1 MRRTARLQG
10 RGGCGEDGPV
20 SRVAPFS
27 SLRVRLAALVLA
39 TLLPAA
45 GIVVWADRSQR
56 GPLLAAVRYQ
66 AHDLARLVA
75 ERHETAVART
85 RGLLVGVANQ
95 PSLRGRD
102 GPTCSAALARILKDD
117 PVYSNVAGVDRDG
130 AMFCSAA
137 PLRGGVNLADRRHV
151 RVPLERGEFAVGGYV
166 RPRSTPGL
174 HVFAFGAPVHDD
186 ARNVV
191 AVAIAAFDLARL
203 QRDLDALA
211 LPEGAEVVVVDAS
224 GVVLTGRP
232 APGARV
238 GTPLD
243 ARLLA
248 PTTAH
253 VEPRELDGLDGVRR
267 IYAFHDILAGG
278 EVAMRVAAGLPT
290 ATAYAPLRRIT
301 RGSIV
306 AFLAVAAVV
315 LLLAVVTGELLLVRK
330 LEAVAA
336 AARRLASGDPTART
350 GLAPSGGEL
359 GVLVEAFD
367 EMAASLQRLAGQNRL
382 ILDAVG
388 EGIVGMGEDGA
399 VTFANPAAARALGWT
414 AEEMLGRDAHAL
426 FHPRRGDG
434 SPLPA
439 HECRIQAAM
448 RDEVTQQ
455 GGDVLW
461 RRDGASVAV
470 EFVSTPLLDQGR
482 RAGAVVVFRDVSERR
497 KLEDRLRHAEKME
510 AVGQLAGGV
519 AHDFNNL
526 LTAIVSYA
534 ALVREALGPRHP
546 SDADVREIEA
556 AATRAAALT
565 RQLLAFSRRQRVAP
579 QVVELHRLVAGM
591 ERILRRVL
599 PENVRLDV
607 VAHAPGTVFADPA
620 QLEVVILN
628 LAVNA
633 RDALPR
639 GGTISVRVFETE
651 EGHDAGD
658 GEVPAGPLA
667 VLEVSDDGTGM
678 DDATRARIFEPFFTT
693 KPAGKGTGL
702 GLATVYGIVSQ
713 AGGEVRVRSAPGR
726 GSEFRVCL
734 PRWSGAVPDGAAAAL
749 AHPVRGHETVLVVED
764 DAAIR
769 FLVQRALSRAGYH
782 VALAA
787 TADEALEAATSAPD
801 LLLSDV
807 ILPGAN
813 GWELACELQ
822 RRFPALRVLLTSGYA
837 AQQSGEP
844 LVPGEAH
851 FLAKPFAPDE
861 LLRKVREVLD
871 AAPQPLAA
879 APKRS
884 A

>member
-1 MRRTARLQG
+1 
-10 RGGCGEDGPV
+10 
-20 SRVAPFS
+20 
-27 SLRVRLAALVLA
+27 
-39 TLLPAA
+39 
-45 GIVVWADRSQR
+45 
-56 GPLLAAVRYQ
+56 
-66 AHDLARLVA
+66 
-75 ERHETAVART
+75 VARA

-95 PSLRGRD
+95 PSLRRREGSA
-102 GPTCSAALARILKDD
+102 CSAALARILKDD
-117 PVYSNVAGVDRDG
+117 PVFSNVAAVDGGGD
-130 AMFCSAA
+130 MFCSAA
-137 PLRGGVNLADRRHV
+137 PLPRPVNLADRPHV
-151 RVPLERGEFAVGGYV
+151 RTPLERGEFAVGGYV

-174 HVFAFGAPVHDD
+174 HVFAFGAPVRDD
-186 ARNVV
+186 AGDVVGV
-191 AVAIAAFDLARL
+191 AVASFDLAQL
-203 QRDLDALA
+203 QRDLDGLS
-211 LPEGAEVVVVDAS
+211 LPEGAEVVVTDAG
-224 GVVLTGRP
+224 GVVLTGLP
-232 APGARV
+232 APGGRV
-238 GTPLD
+238 GNRLE
-243 ARLLA
+243 ARLLEPA
-248 PTTAH
+248 MAH
-253 VEPRELDGLDGVRR
+253 AEPVELAGLDGVRR

-278 EVAMRVAAGLPT
+278 DVAMRVAAGLPV

-301 RGSIV
+301 RSSIV
-306 AFLAVAAVV
+306 AFVAVAAVV
-315 LLLAVVTGELLLVRK
+315 LLLAAVTGELLLVRK

-350 GLAPSGGEL
+350 GLVPGGGEL
-359 GVLVEAFD
+359 GVLIEAFD
-367 EMAASLQRLAGQNRL
+367 EMAGSLQRLTGQNRL

-388 EGIVGMGEDGA
+388 EGIVGMDGHGA
-399 VTFANPAAARALGWT
+399 ITFANPAAARSLGWSV
-414 AEEMLGRDAHAL
+414 EEMLGKDAHAL
-426 FHPRRGDG
+426 FHSRRPDG
-434 SPLPA
+434 SALPA
-439 HECRIQAAM
+439 HECRIQAAI
-448 RDEVTQQ
+448 RAEDPQR

-461 RRDGASVAV
+461 RRDGASLAV
-470 EFVSTPLLDQGR
+470 EFVSTPLVDQGR
-482 RAGAVVVFRDVSERR
+482 SAGAVVVFRDVSERR
-497 KLEDRLRHAEKME
+497 RLEDRLRHAEKME

-534 ALVREALGPRHP
+534 ALVREALGPGHP
-546 SDADVREIEA
+546 SDPDVREIEA

-565 RQLLAFSRRQRVAP
+565 RQLLAFSRRQRVLP

-599 PENVRLDV
+599 PENVKLDV

-620 QLEVVILN
+620 QLEVVLLN

-633 RDALPR
+633 RDALPA
-639 GGTISVRVFETE
+639 GGTISIRVFEIE

-658 GEVPAGPLA
+658 GEAPSSPLA
-667 VLEVSDDGTGM
+667 VLEVRDDGIGM
-678 DDATRARIFEPFFTT
+678 DEATRVRIFEPFFTT
-693 KPAGKGTGL
+693 KPVGKGTGL

-734 PRWSGAVPDGAAAAL
+734 PRWSGAVADGAAAAQVRP
-749 AHPVRGHETVLVVED
+749 ARGHETVLVVED

-769 FLVQRALSRAGYH
+769 ALVQRALSRTGYF
-782 VALAA
+782 VVTAA
-787 TADEALEAATSAPD
+787 TANEALEAAAAPD

-813 GWELACELQ
+813 GWELACELR
-822 RRFPALRVLLTSGYA
+822 RRFRSLRVLFTSGYA
-837 AQQSGEP
+837 AQSTGEP
-844 LVPGEAH
+844 LVPGDAP